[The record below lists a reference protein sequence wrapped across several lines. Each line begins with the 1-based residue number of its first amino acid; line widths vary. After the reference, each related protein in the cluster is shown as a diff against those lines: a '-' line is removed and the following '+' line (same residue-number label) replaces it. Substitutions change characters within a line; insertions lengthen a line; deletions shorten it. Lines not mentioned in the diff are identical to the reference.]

1 MLCELE
7 IADFK
12 LLHDTRLTFGPGM
25 TAITGET
32 GVGKSMLLG
41 ALGFLLGEKVGEDVF
56 AQATGEVKVLGTFL
70 LDPARPEVQSLIA
83 AGIWE
88 PEEEGEFLLER
99 SVVRGGRSRVFL
111 NGRRISLGV
120 LQQISEA
127 LMDLLGQNQV
137 RYLTRIDP
145 ATLLDSLG
153 DPEHRAACLAMEQAF
168 RTLKKARSALAA
180 AEQQRAA
187 ALERHSFLEF
197 QHQELTIA
205 QLMPDEEAR
214 LNQEQQRL
222 ASIAELRQAAGEAA
236 TLLQESAPES
246 PAVYDQLAAVLERV
260 ELLADLDA
268 DWAVCREQLAGM
280 LEQLQEWGRQLLH
293 YSEQLEG
300 DPERLHRVDRRLAQL
315 EQLKRKYRL
324 DFAGLLAL
332 RDQVATD
339 LELIEGGEEQMA
351 LLQQEVAQAESTARQ
366 AAALLHARRIALAP
380 LVEARLL
387 GHLKDLNL
395 AHARVEFRIEADPS
409 ALGAS
414 GSDHVDL
421 LLATAPREALQPF
434 QQIASGGEVTR
445 LALAFKALQAFPPL
459 QSLMVV
465 DEGDLGIGGD
475 TAFQVGAKFREL
487 SQWQQVLIVS
497 HLPQVA
503 ACAAQ
508 HLAVRR
514 DLAGDRI
521 TIVPVEG
528 DARVAELAR
537 MLGDR
542 IDQSAARELASSY
555 LREATGVASG

>member
-41 ALGFLLGEKVGEDVF
+41 ALGFLLGEKAGEDVF
-56 AQATGEVKVLGTFL
+56 AQATEEVKVVGTFM

-88 PEEEGEFLLER
+88 PEEAGEFILER

-111 NGRRISLGV
+111 NGRRISVGV
-120 LQQISEA
+120 LQQIGEA

-153 DPEHRAACLAMEQAF
+153 GPDHREACLVMAQAF
-168 RTLKKARSALAA
+168 RTLKKARSALAL
-180 AEQQRAA
+180 AEQQRAT

-197 QHQELTIA
+197 QHQELTSA
-205 QLMPDEEAR
+205 QLLPGEEER
-214 LNQEQQRL
+214 LTQEQQRL

-246 PAVYDQLAAVLERV
+246 PAAYDQLAAVLERV
-260 ELLADLDA
+260 ELLADLDV
-268 DWAVCREQLAGM
+268 DWAVCRDELTGM

-332 RDQVATD
+332 RDQVAAD
-339 LELIEGGEEQMA
+339 LGFIAGGEEQLA
-351 LLQQEVAQAESTARQ
+351 LLQQEVAQAEAAARQ
-366 AAALLHARRIALAP
+366 AAATLHARRIALAP
-380 LVEARLL
+380 VVEARLL
-387 GHLKDLNL
+387 GHLQDLNL

-409 ALGAS
+409 ALGIS

-503 ACAAQ
+503 ACAAR

-555 LREATGVASG
+555 LREAVASGAD